1 MLSKLTKYFRNLDIK
16 GYILK
21 IIVHWNILRVAF
33 SQFENVNT
41 QFATDDLIASENSNK
56 KTFILNF
63 YKVTQN
69 LQHRLSYKELVE
81 QSKYFSLIL
90 INNFGPSNGENLD
103 LIRI

>member
-1 MLSKLTKYFRNLDIK
+1 MLSKLTKYLDIK

-21 IIVHWNILRVAF
+21 IVVHWNILRVAF

-63 YKVTQN
+63 YKATQY
-69 LQHRLSYKELVE
+69 LQHRLSYKELAE

-90 INNFGPSNGENLD
+90 INNVGPSNGENLD
-103 LIRI
+103 LIKI